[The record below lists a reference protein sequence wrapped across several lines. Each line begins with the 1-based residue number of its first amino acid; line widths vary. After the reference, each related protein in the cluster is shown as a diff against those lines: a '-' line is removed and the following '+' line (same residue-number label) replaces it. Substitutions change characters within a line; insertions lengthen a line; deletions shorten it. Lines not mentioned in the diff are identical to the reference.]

1 MRSGLLSR
9 GNNHGLKCN
18 IYCRMSVPRSFST
31 RSSNKFY
38 CKLNFPPSLL
48 FPPLFAPFTP
58 RLFCS
63 LAVCEFFWHTEMGEM
78 MFHPTSHTHI
88 ACDCECVYV
97 TIRRAI
103 PSSLSHTFIG
113 RSLSPL
119 PKGEKW
125 AEEGRGEAPL
135 ALEINDG
142 VWRRKVEEFFPPT
155 DRPTSAA
162 VLSLFRSPPPRH
174 FNFFLPPAAG
184 RWK

>member
-9 GNNHGLKCN
+9 GNNHGFKCN

-38 CKLNFPPSLL
+38 CKLNFS
-48 FPPLFAPFTP
+48 PPLLSPSP
-58 RLFCS
+58 LRS
-63 LAVCEFFWHTEMGEM
+63 LY
-78 MFHPTSHTHI
+78 PTSFLLIGCLRIFFGTRRWGKCFIRHPTHI
-88 ACDCECVYV
+88 ACECVYV

-113 RSLSPL
+113 RSPPPL

-162 VLSLFRSPPPRH
+162 VLSLSRSLPRVTST
-174 FNFFLPPAAG
+174 FFCLRVG